1 MRGVGTR
8 FAAIA
13 ATIAAAVAVALL
25 VFGGGD
31 SYEVKARF
39 QNGGQLV
46 SGNFVQL
53 RGAPIGSVKGI
64 RITDDGQAEVTLEIK
79 EDHAPLPE
87 GTRAEIQQPSQSGI
101 ANRFVELTF
110 PQAQNR
116 KLPDGA
122 TIPADRTRTNV
133 ELDQVFN
140 TLDPKTR
147 RALQG
152 FFKGQARQ
160 FRDAGAE
167 ARAGFQY
174 LNPSLSA
181 TSRLFNELTR
191 DTPALERFLVDS
203 SRLVTTLAER
213 RTELAALVGNA
224 NRTTRAL
231 GNQKEALAESISLL
245 PQFMRRANTT
255 FVNLRAA
262 LDDVDPLVEAS
273 APVARRLGPFLAAAR
288 TFAAGAGPTVR
299 DLSRTIARP
308 GGSNDAIE
316 LIDAFPPLQDIA
328 TATKERRYA
337 PGGRP
342 IDVGETR
349 GALPETAAAFDN
361 AGPTISLLRPYTT
374 DFLGWFDDF
383 SSTGGG
389 FDALGAYARGQLSF
403 AESVHCTLPG
413 TPCPVKFN
421 QYRRCPGAAEA
432 PASDGSNVLSEDE
445 RARLECDEDDRAVR

>member
-1 MRGVGTR
+1 M
-8 FAAIA
+8 AAIA

-53 RGAPIGSVKGI
+53 RGAPIGSVKEI

-79 EDHAPLPE
+79 DEQAPLPE

-101 ANRFVELTF
+101 ANRFVELTL

-122 TIPADRTRTNV
+122 IIPADRTRTNV

-231 GNQKEALAESISLL
+231 GNQKEALAESIGLL

-262 LDDVDPLVEAS
+262 LGDVDPLVEAS
-273 APVARRLGPFLAAAR
+273 APVARQLGPFLAAAR

-308 GGSNDAIE
+308 GDSNDAIE
-316 LIDAFPPLQDIA
+316 LLDAFPPLQDIA

-337 PGGRP
+337 PGGNP

-403 AESVHCTLPG
+403 SESVNCTLPG

-432 PASDGSNVLSEDE
+432 PASDGSNVLSEEE
-445 RARLECDEDDRAVR
+445 RSRLECDEDDRAVR